1 MTRGPAKSFNPD
13 KMLDKVMLEFWKKG
27 YASTSISDLRK
38 ATGLG
43 AKSLYDTYGGK
54 RELFIAS
61 LERYGKTMV
70 SREFD
75 EVIACHPPAEALMRI
90 LEKMVRVSAK
100 GPARGCLLGVA
111 AAELERDPEVSA
123 AITKYLDN
131 MQAALTGAIANMPL
145 KEEAPPPAELAS
157 MLMTLL
163 QGMHLISRVDG
174 SEKHARSSINAAWYL
189 ISECIGESR

>member
-1 MTRGPAKSFNPD
+1 MTRGPAKSFDPD
-13 KMLDKVMLEFWKKG
+13 KVLDKVMLEFWKKG
-27 YASTSISDLRK
+27 YAATSISDLRE

-70 SREFD
+70 PREFD
-75 EVIACHPPAEALMRI
+75 EVIASHPPAEAVIRI
-90 LEKMVRVSAK
+90 LEKMVRVSAM

-111 AAELERDPEVSA
+111 AAGVERDPEVSA
-123 AITKYLDN
+123 AVAKYLDH
-131 MQAALTGAIANMPL
+131 MQAALATAIANMPL
-145 KEEAPPPAELAS
+145 KEDAPSPSELAS

-163 QGMHLISRVDG
+163 QGVHLISRVDG
-174 SEKHARSSINAAWYL
+174 SEKHTRASLSVVQRL
-189 ISECIGESR
+189 IDECIGESK